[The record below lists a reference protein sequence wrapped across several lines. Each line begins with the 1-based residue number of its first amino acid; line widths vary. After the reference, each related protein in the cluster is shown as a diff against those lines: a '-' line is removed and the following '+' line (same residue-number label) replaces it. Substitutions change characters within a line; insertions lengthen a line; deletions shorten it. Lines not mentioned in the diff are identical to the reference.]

1 MELRQFFNRNQGN
14 DMAILKVIE
23 ILAESEKSWE
33 DAAVQA
39 VNKVSQ
45 TVKNVKSIYIQEM
58 EAKVANNKIIEYRI
72 NAKVSFEV
80 NSELK

>member
-1 MELRQFFNRNQGN
+1 
-14 DMAILKVIE
+14 MAILKVIE